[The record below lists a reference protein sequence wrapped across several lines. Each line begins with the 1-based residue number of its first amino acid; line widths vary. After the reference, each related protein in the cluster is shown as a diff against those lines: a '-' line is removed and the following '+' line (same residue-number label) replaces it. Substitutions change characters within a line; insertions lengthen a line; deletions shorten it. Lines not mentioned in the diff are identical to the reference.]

1 MLYAP
6 DEFLSFQSHTS
17 VHICGGGRAYLQ
29 GMKNNGLQFET
40 LPSIPD
46 FVPGLGEMAVAC
58 FTPVNDGVLQHPDE
72 HDDKPFRPACSICRK
87 PIPIEEAKTD
97 GDGKPVHEECY
108 VKSFIASPNPENMAG
123 NA

>member
-1 MLYAP
+1 MNFLIFQP
-6 DEFLSFQSHTS
+6 DTL
-17 VHICGGGRAYLQ
+17 VAVCGRRRAYLPD
-29 GMKNNGLQFET
+29 MKNNGLQFEMQ
-40 LPSIPD
+40 PSIPS

-58 FTPVNDGVLQHPDE
+58 FTPVNDGVVHHPDE
-72 HDDKPFRPACSICRK
+72 HDDKPFRPACNICRK

-108 VKSFIASPNPENMAG
+108 VKSFIASPHPENTQG